1 MSLGENYPRHL
12 ETLDDHLTEALAV
25 ADRLGL
31 AIEGVLFH
39 AGRVA
44 YQHRDDRPFNFAAT
58 PHFRRWLPLE
68 GPEHVVLARPGQKP
82 HVVRVQPQD
91 YWHDTSPAPV
101 SYWEE
106 HVELSEVAHF
116 DDIPH
121 VLGDLPRIAYVGN
134 SEDAAKTLGIDRS
147 LVEPDA
153 LIAPLDWYRAY
164 KTEHEIDL
172 SRRAALTTAAGHA
185 KARELFLQGASE
197 RQIHWA
203 YLEAS
208 DQLEFEVPYDT
219 IVAFDEK
226 SAILHYQNKRGA
238 EAAPGQVFLLDAGS
252 AFQGYAID
260 VTRTWAQESV
270 DSTFQAI
277 LKGVDALEQELVAMI
292 TVGRPYVEIHQQA
305 HRGTARLL
313 AETGVYRC
321 SADEAF
327 DRGLTHPFLPHG
339 VGHQLGIQV
348 HDVGGHQAGPEGGKM
363 PPPSE
368 YPFLRNT
375 RVIEEG
381 HLLTIEPGIYFIP
394 MLLDPLREGA
404 DCGAIDWDLVDR
416 LLPLGGVRIED
427 DVLCTA
433 DGPDDLTR
441 HLIPGP

>member
-1 MSLGENYPRHL
+1 MSLGEHYPRHL
-12 ETLDDHLTEALAV
+12 ETLDHHLTESLAV

-39 AGRVA
+39 AGRLA
-44 YQHRDDRPFNFAAT
+44 YQHRDDRPFNFATT

-68 GPEHVVLARPGQKP
+68 GPDHVILARPGQKP

-91 YWHDTSPAPV
+91 YWHDTSPSPT

-106 HVELSEVAHF
+106 HVELSEVAKF

-134 SEDAAKTLGIDRS
+134 SEEAAVALGIDRS

-172 SRRAALTTAAGHA
+172 SRQAALMAAAGHA
-185 KARELFLQGASE
+185 KAKELFLQGASE

-208 DQLEFEVPYDT
+208 NQLELQVPYDT
-219 IVAFDEK
+219 IVAFDDK
-226 SAILHYQNKRGA
+226 SAILHYQHKRGG

-270 DSTFQAI
+270 DPTFQGI
-277 LKGVDALEQELVAMI
+277 LKGVDALEQELVAMV
-292 TVGRPYVEIHQQA
+292 TVGRPYVEIHQEA
-305 HRGTARLL
+305 HLGTARLL

-339 VGHQLGIQV
+339 VGHHLGIQV
-348 HDVGGHQAGPEGGKM
+348 HDVGGHQAGPEGGKV

-375 RVIEEG
+375 RIVEEG